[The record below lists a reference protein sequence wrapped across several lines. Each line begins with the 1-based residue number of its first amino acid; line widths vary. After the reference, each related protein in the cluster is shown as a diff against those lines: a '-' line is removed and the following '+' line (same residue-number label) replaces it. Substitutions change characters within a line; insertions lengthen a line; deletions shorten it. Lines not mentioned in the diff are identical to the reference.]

1 MFSLWDAANVF
12 GTREGLDGDS
22 LTTGSP
28 LAEPPLIDM
37 ISNDPVLCGVKVFL
51 AKDASISIDTIKI
64 LLHIID
70 AMQIHIIMQY
80 PKCMF
85 NNMTVS

>member
-1 MFSLWDAANVF
+1 
-12 GTREGLDGDS
+12 
-22 LTTGSP
+22 
-28 LAEPPLIDM
+28 M